1 MARLLGA
8 SCGLLLFGAMVLRG
22 LIAGNS
28 IDVVMSRALVGLFA
42 GVALGALIGWIGM
55 IVVADNPP
63 PAPEALAE
71 AAPNTD
77 RRKA

>member
-22 LIAGNS
+22 LLAGNP
-28 IDVVMSRALVGLFA
+28 IEVVISRALVGMFA
-42 GVALGALIGWIGM
+42 GVALGAVIGWVAM
-55 IVVADNPP
+55 MVVADNPP

-71 AAPNTD
+71 AVPNTD
-77 RRKA
+77 RTKA